1 VTTPIVL
8 PWPLQSGLEAA
19 TRLLFDVGDE
29 SSTDFS
35 WPVGEPALVWP
46 ESVSWRVFKNPLL
59 FIGDV
64 AAVIIELAEPR
75 VRTSVWE
82 HTTSRVDPIRRLR
95 RTGLAAIVIIYAARG
110 KAEATIARVGR
121 MHDRIAGTT
130 AAHDLGIL
138 FFLLMHLP

>member
-1 VTTPIVL
+1 
-8 PWPLQSGLEAA
+8 
-19 TRLLFDVGDE
+19 
-29 SSTDFS
+29 
-35 WPVGEPALVWP
+35 
-46 ESVSWRVFKNPLL
+46 VFKNPLL
-59 FIGDV
+59 FIGGV

-82 HTTSRVDPIRRLR
+82 HTTFRVDPIRRLR

-138 FFLLMHLP
+138 FLLLMHLP